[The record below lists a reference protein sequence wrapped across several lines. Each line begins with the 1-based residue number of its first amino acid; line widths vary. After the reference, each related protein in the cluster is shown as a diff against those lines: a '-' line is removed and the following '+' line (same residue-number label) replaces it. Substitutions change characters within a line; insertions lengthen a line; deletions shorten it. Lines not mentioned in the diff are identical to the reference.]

1 MSLPRV
7 RAVVYSTCRF
17 SALPFKVPSNWLK
30 LTAASSR
37 RRLLVLYVQCAPPG
51 KRRRCGKHLEGGTGR
66 LRAGED
72 AARVAAPRYSI
83 CLLYWYESTNTD
95 AEGAAPTTGLAS
107 APPHIAP
114 LVVRATHDKDSTN
127 GFFVARFERLERRAL
142 PNLNL
147 KSSLRVGAEKGK
159 GVKRAS
165 EERRKDPEEVA
176 TADHPHKRARKQ
188 ASSSAPN
195 EQAGS
200 GSASSNGVDK
210 AQQAQHLAKPD
221 CALKSASADEGR
233 EGGGGGGSGGGS
245 GSDGGKE
252 KARGAKK
259 EKNSNLLAFA
269 SSEPSTHAESSER
282 SSSSSSSSSR
292 QQGRGGGKGEGKR
305 AYLEYRPVGPGT
317 RPWALH
323 KAHVKAQNELAQMEV
338 AQRMVEEAS
347 SGH

>member
-1 MSLPRV
+1 M
-7 RAVVYSTCRF
+7 
-17 SALPFKVPSNWLK
+17 
-30 LTAASSR
+30 
-37 RRLLVLYVQCAPPG
+37 
-51 KRRRCGKHLEGGTGR
+51 
-66 LRAGED
+66 
-72 AARVAAPRYSI
+72 AAPRYSI
-83 CLLYWYESTNTD
+83 CLLYWYKSTNTD
-95 AEGAAPTTGLAS
+95 AGGAAPTAGLAS

-221 CALKSASADEGR
+221 CALKSASAVGGS

-259 EKNSNLLAFA
+259 EKNSNLSAFA
-269 SSEPSTHAESSER
+269 SDEPSTHAESSER
-282 SSSSSSSSSR
+282 SSTTTSSSR
-292 QQGRGGGKGEGKR
+292 QQGRGEGKGEGKR

-323 KAHVKAQNELAQMEV
+323 KAHVKAQKELAQKEV
-338 AQRMVEEAS
+338 AQRMAEEETSGTESTCFTGTKVQILTQRSTRAKAS
-347 SGH
+347 ETRRRSSLWSTSGPEPLM